1 MRLQK
6 PLLSVLFSL
15 LWASI
20 FVLGLG
26 QKDHSIIKSIP
37 GFILDDSDVKNFS
50 SYTFEYPQD
59 DKWIEKQVKGK
70 YWFLYYEY
78 TKEDRKYSEL
88 EIIENYKQAALEKG
102 GQILREDEPK
112 LDFTVPF
119 SGGTIWVHLH
129 AWENSYEL
137 TIIEEKGFEKKLTFS
152 ADEMK
157 IKLEEEGRIAIYG
170 IYFDLDQASLKTG
183 SEKVLIEMVK
193 LMKNYAGLKIEI
205 QGHTDSTG
213 TREHNV
219 KLSERRAETVKTF
232 LVLYGVDSSRM
243 TSKGFG
249 PDQPVASNDTEEG
262 RSLNRRVELKKLQ

>member
-6 PLLSVLFSL
+6 PLLLMFFLLFL
-15 LWASI
+15 ALIIAAG
-20 FVLGLG
+20 FG
-26 QKDHSIIKSIP
+26 QKDHPIIKPIP

-50 SYTFEYPQD
+50 SYTFEFEQNSN
-59 DKWIEKQVKGK
+59 WIEKQVKGK

-102 GQILREDEPK
+102 GQILRENEPK
-112 LDFTVPF
+112 LDFTLPY

-137 TIIEEKGFEKKLTFS
+137 TIIEEKGLEKKLEFS

-157 IKLEEEGRIAIYG
+157 RKLEEAGRIAIYG
-170 IYFDLDQASLKTG
+170 IYFDIDHSNLKFG

-193 LMKNYAGLKIEI
+193 LMKNHAGLNIEI
-205 QGHTDSTG
+205 QGHTDTTG
-213 TREHNV
+213 TREHNI
-219 KLSERRAETVKTF
+219 KLSERRAETVKSF
-232 LVLYGVDSSRM
+232 LVLYGVDPSRM
-243 TSKGFG
+243 TTKGYG
-249 PDQPVASNDTEEG
+249 PDQPVASNNTEEG
-262 RSLNRRVELKKLQ
+262 RSLNRRVELKKIQ